1 MLLPHVS
8 LSASSAF
15 LAGSCPAGLEPP
27 CTEDGVWRGRLPPRQ
42 PHLQPLGGLLVVH
55 GLVIGWRPLLGRLEP
70 EEELVGVVWRG
81 LDYQAPPATLPV
93 TTDNTTVREDIQKRW
108 KRTLLREVSQSH

>member
-1 MLLPHVS
+1 MFLSPHPPRSWPDPARLVWSLP
-8 LSASSAF
+8 A
-15 LAGSCPAGLEPP
+15 
-27 CTEDGVWRGRLPPRQ
+27 TEDGVWRGRLRPRQ

-81 LDYQAPPATLPV
+81 LDYQAPPATPLV
-93 TTDNTTVREDIQKRW
+93 TTHHREDIQ
-108 KRTLLREVSQSH
+108 

>member
-15 LAGSCPAGLEPP
+15 LAGSWPAGLEPP

-93 TTDNTTVREDIQKRW
+93 TTHQPPRGYSELEAN
-108 KRTLLREVSQSH
+108 LR